1 MKQLLVLAV
10 RMETTLTLKVF
21 IVEDHFVMRETLGY
35 LIKREP
41 GLAVCGVA
49 ETGEA
54 AFQQLATVAADLVLV
69 DLSLPGMNGIDLI
82 QRLQARQ
89 PDLPCLILSG
99 HTEVTY
105 IRQAL
110 AAGARGYVLKGNPP
124 EIVEGIRA
132 VGGGGTYLSA
142 AVQAKLAEAGG

>member
-1 MKQLLVLAV
+1 MLAI
-10 RMETTLTLKVF
+10 RTETTLTLKVF
-21 IVEDHFVMRETLGY
+21 IVEDHFVMRETLSY

-41 GLAVCGVA
+41 GLAVCGAA

-82 QRLQARQ
+82 QRLQVRQ

-99 HTEVTY
+99 HDKVNY
-105 IRQAL
+105 VRQAL
-110 AAGARGYVLKGNPP
+110 DVGAQGYVLKGKP
-124 EIVEGIRA
+124 EEMLEAIQTVSN
-132 VGGGGTYLSA
+132 GGTYVSSALQGKLS
-142 AVQAKLAEAGG
+142 E